1 MACTR
6 DNNSW
11 GNYYL
16 EAKGKRKIRDSIL
29 FENAPNGHA
38 SVCAFPMYGNPSKL
52 PADNL
57 AKNYVDIETYL
68 LGIGSN
74 DLVQKRQ
81 EVRPEFIKQPT
92 IQFFDQETCIIP
104 APFNINNN
112 QRPFIPS

>member
-57 AKNYVDIETYL
+57 AKNHVDIETYL

-74 DLVQKRQ
+74 DLVQKRGELYPQ
-81 EVRPEFIKQPT
+81 FIKQPT
-92 IQFFDQETCIIP
+92 IQFFDQKACVLSPGVSIQK
-104 APFNINNN
+104 N
-112 QRPFIPS
+112 QRPFIPY